1 MQDVQ
6 NETEP
11 QMRKGIAKWEV
22 GKRNTVNSLLKYPT
36 RLRWA
41 KAKSKFE
48 FESVLGST
56 AMCFISD
63 NSNNSLWLFISI
75 VRRRSGRLFPITIA
89 QDANHY
95 SYKYTHNHTHTD
107 THTNMIGNL
116 CNLFDSVRFINSPST
131 FLRKFPLWQNI
142 DGQLSVSRNG
152 HKNCHSDGR
161 GV

>member
-11 QMRKGIAKWEV
+11 QMRKGIAKREV
-22 GKRNTVNSLLKYPT
+22 GNGEGKGSTVNSLLKYPT
-36 RLRWA
+36 KLRWA

-48 FESVLGST
+48 FDSELGST

-75 VRRRSGRLFPITIA
+75 VRRRLGRLFPITVA

-107 THTNMIGNL
+107 THTNMIRNL

-131 FLRKFPLWQNI
+131 FLRNF
-142 DGQLSVSRNG
+142 LSGKILMVN
-152 HKNCHSDGR
+152 
-161 GV
+161 